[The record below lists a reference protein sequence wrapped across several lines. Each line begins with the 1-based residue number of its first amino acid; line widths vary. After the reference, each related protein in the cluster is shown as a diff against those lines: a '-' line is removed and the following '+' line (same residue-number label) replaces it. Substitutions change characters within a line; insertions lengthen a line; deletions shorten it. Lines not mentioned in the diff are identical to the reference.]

1 MENNTQ
7 CIQQDTIDL
16 RELFGILKKRKKLIL
31 ATTGIITL
39 FAISYTFLAKPI
51 YEIKAMIEIG
61 QIDAKP
67 IDNINDINQKLS
79 YQYKINTKGVKH
91 NLPFLKSISI
101 PKNSHSILSLSV
113 YANNNEEGKN
123 YLQQVVTKIEKQYK
137 EKTNAYINNQKEL
150 IKLINT
156 DIKESEKNLKQMKQE
171 LHDYNQR
178 IISLKSKDAA
188 LAGIYALQIGQKLTQ
203 LQELKKYISKL
214 KTKKQDLKLSITP
227 LKIKPTHTIGAVE
240 TLENPVKPKKKLIII
255 VAFITGLMLS
265 IFLAFLLEFLRD
277 MKEEN

>member
-7 CIQQDTIDL
+7 CNQQDTIDL
-16 RELFGILKKRKKLIL
+16 KELFGILKKRKKLIWG
-31 ATTGIITL
+31 ATGIITF
-39 FAISYTFLAKPI
+39 FAISYTFVAKPV
-51 YEIKAMIEIG
+51 YEVKAMIEIG

-79 YQYKINTKGVKH
+79 YQYKINTKGIKH

-113 YANNNEEGKN
+113 YANSNEEGKN

>member
-1 MENNTQ
+1 LENNTQ